1 MIAFEKK
8 IPSNTNFCYGS
19 ECHIC
24 EETSRGIII
33 IVAIIIIIMIIIII
47 IVIIIITIIII
58 IIVIIIIHYHHHCY
72 YCCYYYHYYY
82 HYYYYYYCYYYYYY
96 HSINNIPYQ
105 CDINCAGHFTLDA
118 LASRPV
124 ACIFMWE
131 NLSDHP
137 NHYSMFYIRRRPDAV
152 FAADSPSHHR
162 SSASTSTY
170 RGSPISINTSSEC
183 LGTNLWQPRWVG
195 SKSSKS

>member
-8 IPSNTNFCYGS
+8 IPSNTNFCYCS

-47 IVIIIITIIII
+47 III

-72 YCCYYYHYYY
+72 YCYCYHYYY
-82 HYYYYYYCYYYYYY
+82 HYYY

-105 CDINCAGHFTLDA
+105 CDINCAGHSTLDA

-124 ACIFMWE
+124 AC
-131 NLSDHP
+131 LSCKQLHTG
-137 NHYSMFYIRRRPDAV
+137 N
-152 FAADSPSHHR
+152 
-162 SSASTSTY
+162 ST
-170 RGSPISINTSSEC
+170 I
-183 LGTNLWQPRWVG
+183 
-195 SKSSKS
+195 